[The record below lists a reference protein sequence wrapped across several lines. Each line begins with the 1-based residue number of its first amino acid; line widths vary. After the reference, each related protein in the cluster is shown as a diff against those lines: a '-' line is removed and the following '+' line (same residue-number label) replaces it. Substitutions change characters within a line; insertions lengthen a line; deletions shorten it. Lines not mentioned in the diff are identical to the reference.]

1 MRTSVKASFAAAFIL
16 ALVLTAALIGT
27 GSGFASPVNPQPPV
41 PIGVPSLTGLQ
52 VGQTLTATPGTW
64 AGGTPMTFL
73 YFWLRSG
80 GTTGWTLIPGASGP
94 TYTTTD
100 ADIGHNIF
108 VQVKATNEDGYQLS
122 NSATTSQVTGAI
134 AADTVALPGGGVS
147 VLVDHVSLPDRLV
160 VSSTTFSPTAIKAAG
175 TVTARV
181 VVTDTLGHPV
191 RGASVQLIP
200 LPYGAVA
207 RPASATTGTDGSV
220 SVSLKATGKL
230 SLAGK
235 LVGIY
240 VQATKPGDD
249 VAKGVTSSTLVNLA
263 VGH

>member
-1 MRTSVKASFAAAFIL
+1 MPTSVKAPLVAAFIL
-16 ALVLTAALIGT
+16 ALAVAAALIGG
-27 GSGFASPVNPQPPV
+27 GSSFASPANPQPPI

-80 GTTGWTLIPGASGP
+80 GTTGWTQIPGASGP
-94 TYTTTD
+94 TYTTTE
-100 ADIGHNIF
+100 ADIGHNLF
-108 VQVKATNEDGYQLS
+108 VQVKATNSDGYQLA
-122 NSATTSQVTGAI
+122 NSATTSQVTGAA

-147 VLVDHVSLPDRLV
+147 VLVNDVTLPDRLV
-160 VSSTTFSPTAIKAAG
+160 VSSTTFSPTAIKAGG
-175 TVTARV
+175 TVTAKV
-181 VVTDTLGHPV
+181 VVTDVLGHPV

-207 RPASATTGTDGSV
+207 RPAAAATGNDGSV
-220 SVSLKATGKL
+220 SFSLKASGKL
-230 SLAGK
+230 SSAGK
-235 LVGIY
+235 LAGVY

-249 VAKGVTSSTLVNLA
+249 IEKGVTASTLVNLP

>member
-1 MRTSVKASFAAAFIL
+1 MRTSVKASLGAASIL
-16 ALVLTAALIGT
+16 ALALVAALIGT
-27 GSGFASPVNPQPPV
+27 GSGFASPANPQPPI

-108 VQVKATNEDGYQLS
+108 VQVKATNADGYQLS

-160 VSSTTFSPTAIKAAG
+160 VSATTFSPTAITAG
-175 TVTARV
+175 GSVTAKV
-181 VVTDTLGHPV
+181 AVTDVSGHPV

-207 RPASATTGTDGSV
+207 RPAAAVTGTDGTV

-230 SLAGK
+230 SSAGK
-235 LVGIY
+235 LVGVY

-249 VAKGVTSSTLVNLA
+249 VAKGVTASTLVNLA